1 MCYSQRINIEKE
13 RPLGNKNVSQ
23 KIVQYKDW
31 EIRMTKYTRKQDQKT
46 DGKQERNKKIKINI
60 EVPIS
65 N

>member
-31 EIRMTKYTRKQDQKT
+31 EIRMTKYTRK
-46 DGKQERNKKIKINI
+46 
-60 EVPIS
+60 
-65 N
+65 